1 MIDTDKYSGMI
12 GDTEVRMHRLSSGS
26 TYHLGLWAIDIIKHT
41 SDDTT
46 ELVDGWV
53 VESEQE
59 AHDLYHKRVSEL
71 KQFEYDAEGWI
82 RWLEMGSEGDD

>member
-12 GDTEVRMHRLSSGS
+12 GDTEVRMHSLNDA
-26 TYHLGLWAIDIIKHT
+26 LWAIDIIKHT

-59 AHDLYHKRVSEL
+59 AHDLYHKRVNEL
-71 KQFEYDAEGWI
+71 LKWVVK
-82 RWLEMGSEGDD
+82 EMIE